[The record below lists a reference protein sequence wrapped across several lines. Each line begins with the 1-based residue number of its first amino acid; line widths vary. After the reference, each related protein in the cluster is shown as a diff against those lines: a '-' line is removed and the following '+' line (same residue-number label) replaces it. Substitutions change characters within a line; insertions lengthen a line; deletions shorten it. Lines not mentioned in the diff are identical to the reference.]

1 MADFWE
7 RPSSKMGVRRVKEEV
22 KNMHACMHACMSICI
37 RDNVRVIIKISSPLD
52 GVFSLFVVLRL
63 GLGLFGSQELLLV
76 E

>member
-22 KNMHACMHACMSICI
+22 KNMHACI